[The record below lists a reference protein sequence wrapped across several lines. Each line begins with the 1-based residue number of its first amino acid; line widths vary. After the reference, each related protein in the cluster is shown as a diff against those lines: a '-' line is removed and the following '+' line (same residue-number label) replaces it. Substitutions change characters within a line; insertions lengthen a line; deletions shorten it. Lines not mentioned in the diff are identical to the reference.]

1 MSFGFVLF
9 ERVIL
14 KTKKKSEGRD
24 IICEGNKLALSIPR
38 RLRWPRQPPSALE
51 YYRIKYNKD
60 KETRREK
67 KAFLNSEYF
76 FSFFFF
82 RER

>member
-9 ERVIL
+9 TRVFS

-24 IICEGNKLALSIPR
+24 IYDGNKLALSIPR

-67 KAFLNSEYF
+67 KRF
-76 FSFFFF
+76 
-82 RER
+82 